1 MKKTKVL
8 QFICSSGF
16 YGAERWVLAL
26 SKNLDQERFLSELVV
41 TIEGNAPEPEIVKH
55 FEASCGSVL
64 QLPMKHKFDFSV
76 VNKLAEYIV
85 NNDIEIIHTHGYKS
99 DILGVLAARKAG
111 IKVVITPHG
120 FSTQID
126 FKLRAFIWLG
136 CQSFRFA
143 DRVVPL
149 SKQLMK
155 DMKKFGVKDNKL
167 TYVQN
172 GVDLSEIEEQ
182 RCKTGNALKAS
193 APDNEVRIG
202 FIGQMIARKQI
213 EHILDVFQI
222 QAKQNPNVKL
232 YLLGDGDKRQELE
245 AYAQQLDVSER
256 IKFLGFRDDRIEW
269 LHSFDLFVMSSV
281 LEGIPRC
288 LMEAMA
294 MGIPVAAYD
303 ISGVDQLIKHQDTG
317 YLATLNDKQELAK
330 HWQTLIEEKDEA
342 NRVAENG
349 LRFVNEYYSANRMAK
364 EYEVVFDELLMDK

>member
-26 SKNLDQERFLSELVV
+26 SKNLDQERFQSELVV
-41 TIEGNAPEPEIVKH
+41 TIEGNAQEPEIVKY
-55 FEASCGSVL
+55 FEANCGAVL

-76 VNKLAEYIV
+76 VNNLAEYIK
-85 NNDIEIIHTHGYKS
+85 NNDIDIIHTHGYKS

-111 IKVVITPHG
+111 IKAIITPHG

-149 SKQLMK
+149 SSQLMK
-155 DMKKFGVKDNKL
+155 DMKKYGVKDDKL
-167 TYVQN
+167 IYVQN
-172 GVDLSEIEEQ
+172 GVDLSEIEMQ
-182 RCKTGNALKAS
+182 RLKGENALRAS
-193 APDNEVRIG
+193 APENEIRIG

-213 EHILDVFQI
+213 EHILDVFEI
-222 QAKQNPNVKL
+222 IASRDKNVKL
-232 YLLGDGDKRQELE
+232 YLLGDGDKRLELE
-245 AYAQQLDVSER
+245 AYAKNLKVCNQIE
-256 IKFLGFRDDRIEW
+256 FLGFRDDRIEW

-294 MGIPVAAYD
+294 MGIPVSAYD
-303 ISGVDQLIKHQDTG
+303 ISGVDQLIKHKETG
-317 YLATLNDKQELAK
+317 YLAPLNDKDKLAQC
-330 HWQTLIEEKDEA
+330 WQTLLEDKAEA
-342 NRVAENG
+342 ARISDNA
-349 LRFVNEYYSANRMAK
+349 LAFVNEHYSAYRMAK
-364 EYEVVFDELLMDK
+364 EYEVIFDELLMDK